1 MKKLSPS
8 AVSGNVKTETAEF
21 FRCPLCKTFFRKK
34 RNANFCFEKCLK
46 NWIDEIAHH
55 KNPHKN
61 ELDCHFYYK

>member
-1 MKKLSPS
+1 
-8 AVSGNVKTETAEF
+8 
-21 FRCPLCKTFFRKK
+21 
-34 RNANFCFEKCLK
+34 LK